1 MPARFSLKP
10 CDAGLVRELMRAT
23 SLPHFVVSVLV
34 SRGINTYDKIKRF
47 LNPSLNDDWG
57 NPIDIEGCEEIAIAL
72 KRAITQ
78 GKHIV
83 VYGDFDLD
91 GISSVA
97 VLTRA
102 IRALSGYVTPFVPDR
117 FLEGYG
123 ITEKSYARL
132 MKIKPDVVCT
142 VDCGIANAD
151 EIKRLRDEGVRVF
164 VTDHHEAGD
173 LIPKN
178 VPICNPKYKGSK
190 EDACLAG
197 VGVALKIV
205 QELGSISGFPNMWRS
220 YIDFAML
227 GTFADMMPLN
237 QQNRALCKSGLERI
251 RTECRP
257 CLRALFDCIG
267 TEHEL
272 VTSSNIGF
280 SAIPRLNAAGRMGRS
295 DIALSLLMCDDY
307 EESFKISTELEKL
320 NAKRRE
326 IEAELTLLATEEAER
341 IITDSTRILVLAG
354 EGWHEGVKGIV
365 ASHLVAKYKMPVLI
379 FTIDDKEAKGSGRT
393 SGNINLFKLIDS
405 ASDMLIR
412 YGGHAGAVGLT
423 LEAEKLPYLAER
435 LNENLLSVDIS
446 EFEDSIEIDA
456 VVSLDELTLKNVETA
471 EKIGPFGQDNKVPLL
486 LAKNVTEFD
495 GRAVGVSGDHF
506 LCKLSNGN
514 SKIPC
519 INFHC
524 DNIDSLLKSQA
535 LVNAVF
541 SVEAETWKGITNVKA
556 KAEAIIPASECP
568 LLSSLSNDK
577 AIEFIDELFTRENLQ
592 ANSVSTFENTD
603 LEVDRDY
610 YEQLA
615 TSNPDELEEQIIQSI
630 IGDSKP
636 HKTQKEILDRLKN
649 GDSTLGIMATG
660 RGKSL
665 IFQVYSAMIALK
677 QNKASLFVYPLRAL
691 MADQAY
697 HITNQF
703 KKFGL
708 KCDVLN
714 GATPQEERKRIY
726 QELCDGTTDII
737 LTTPEYLNFHGAEI
751 AKCNRIGFLVVD
763 EAHHIGLA
771 KSGNRGSYLDL
782 NKVVID
788 LGNPVVLAV
797 TATADDKIARDITDI
812 LGLRSAVV
820 DYASRDNL
828 HINDKR
834 NITHKDDYLARII
847 ANGGKTVIYVNSRE
861 ASISVARR
869 LRMRVPQLA
878 PYVGFYNAGLTRDER
893 TRIEK
898 LFRTGDINI
907 LVATSAFGE
916 GIDIPNIRNVVLY
929 HMPFSA
935 VEFNQM
941 AGRAGRDG
949 QDSWIHLLYG
959 KRDAQINENMLINVT
974 PPRDLMVVVYSILNK
989 IQDEVND
996 SSFEVTID
1004 ELLQR
1009 IGKIR
1014 YKGKVIEITP
1024 AIAICGLQVFNELG
1038 LIDSVKT
1045 FTNGNISYKIKV
1057 NKQASKVDLTD
1068 SSRYCEGLG
1077 EQDSFKAFRK
1087 WALIADIDT
1096 ITAKITHPISPKEK
1110 I

>member
-10 CDAGLVRELMRAT
+10 CDAGLVRQLMRAT
-23 SLPHFVVSVLV
+23 NLPHFVVSVLV
-34 SRGINTYDKIKRF
+34 SRGINTPAKIEKF
-47 LNPSLNDDWG
+47 LNPTLKDDWG
-57 NPIDIEGCEEIAIAL
+57 NPLDILGCEEIANSL
-72 KRAITQ
+72 KRAII
-78 GKHIV
+78 GGEHIV

-91 GISSVA
+91 GISSLA

-102 IRALSGYVTPFVPDR
+102 IRALSGHVTPFVPDR
-117 FLEGYG
+117 FAEGYG
-123 ITEKSYARL
+123 ISDKSYARL
-132 MKIKPDVVCT
+132 MELKPDVVCT
-142 VDCGIANAD
+142 VDCGIANAV
-151 EIKRLRDEGVRVF
+151 EIQRLVDDGVKVL

-173 LIPKN
+173 LVPKN
-178 VPICNPKYKGSK
+178 VSICNPKYRGCK

-197 VGVALKIV
+197 VGVALKVV
-205 QELGSISGFPNMWRS
+205 QELGAMVGFPNMWKS
-220 YIDFAML
+220 YIDLAML

-237 QQNRALCKSGLERI
+237 QQNRALCRSGLEKI
-251 RTECRP
+251 RTDCRP
-257 CLRALFDCIG
+257 CLRALLTCIG
-267 TEHEL
+267 TEPEL

-280 SAIPRLNAAGRMGRS
+280 SIIPRLNAAGRMGRS
-295 DIALSLLMCDDY
+295 DVALDLLMCDDY
-307 EESFKISTELEKL
+307 EEALTISSELEKL
-320 NAKRRE
+320 NVKRRE
-326 IEAELTLLATEEAER
+326 IEAELTLQATEKAKD
-341 IITDSTRILVLAG
+341 IITDDTRILLLAG
-354 EGWHEGVKGIV
+354 DSWHEGVKGIV
-365 ASHLVAKYKMPVLI
+365 ASHLVSKYKMPVLI
-379 FTIDDKEAKGSGRT
+379 FTIDGDEARGSGRT

-405 ASDMLIR
+405 ASDLLIK

-423 LEAEKLPYLAER
+423 LPTDKLPELARR
-435 LNENLLSVDIS
+435 LNSALIDVDMS

-456 VVSLDELTLKNVETA
+456 VVSLDELTLQNVEIA

-486 LAKNVTEFD
+486 LAKNVTEYD

-524 DNIDSLLKSQA
+524 DNIDSLLDSQA
-535 LVNAVF
+535 VVNAVF

-568 LLSSLSNDK
+568 LLSSLSSDK
-577 AIEFIDELFTRENLQ
+577 TVEFIDELFTRENLQ
-592 ANSVSTFENTD
+592 VKSADVAENSDV
-603 LEVDRDY
+603 EVDRDY

-615 TSNPDELEEQIIQSI
+615 ASNPDELEEQIIQSI
-630 IGDSKP
+630 IGNNKP
-636 HKTQKEILDRLKN
+636 HKTQKEILERLKN
-649 GDSTLGIMATG
+649 GNSTLGIMATG

-677 QNKASLFVYPLRAL
+677 KNKASLFVYPLRAL

-708 KCDVLN
+708 RCDVLN
-714 GATPQEERKRIY
+714 GATPQDERTRIY
-726 QELCDGTTDII
+726 RELCDGTTDII
-737 LTTPEYLNFHGAEI
+737 LTTPEYLNFHGSEI

-771 KSGNRGSYLDL
+771 KSGNRSSYLDL
-782 NKVVID
+782 NKVVAD

-812 LGLRSAVV
+812 LGLNSAVV

-847 ANGGKTVIYVNSRE
+847 ASGGKTVIYVNSRE
-861 ASISVARR
+861 ASVSVARR

-893 TRIEK
+893 TRIEN
-898 LFRTGDINI
+898 LLRSGDIQV

-949 QDSWIHLLYG
+949 ADSWIHLLYG
-959 KRDAQINENMLINVT
+959 KRDAQINENILINVT
-974 PPRDLMVVVYSILNK
+974 PPRDLMVVVYSILCK
-989 IQDEVND
+989 MQDEACD
-996 SSFEVTID
+996 SIFEITID

-1009 IGKIR
+1009 IGKVR

-1024 AIAICGLQVFNELG
+1024 AIAMCGLQVFNELG
-1038 LIDSVKT
+1038 LIEATKT
-1045 FTNGNISYKIKV
+1045 FANGKTSYKIRV
-1057 NKQASKVDLTD
+1057 NKQACKVELTD

-1077 EQDSFKAFRK
+1077 EQDSFNAFRR

-1096 ITAKITHPISPKEK
+1096 ITMQVTHPISPKEK